1 MKTSRL
7 TRGLL
12 AGALLT
18 TSIITWNACTAQEGD
33 TPLLPDGKWH
43 VHDMKRPQPPAVTP
57 GTFSTQDTPGKPPS
71 DAIVLFDGKDLSK
84 WQNDK
89 WKLQDGA
96 MIVNGGDNQ
105 TKDNFGD
112 MQLHIEWSEPA
123 DIKGESQGRGNSGI
137 FLMGLYE
144 LQVLDS
150 YKSPSYADGEAGAV
164 YGQTPPQVNV
174 TRPPGEWQVYDVIWT
189 APRFKADKTLE
200 SPAYITVLHNG
211 VVVQN
216 HTTLIGATVHRQLAK
231 YEAHEATGP
240 IRLQDHG
247 NAVRYRNIWVRPLP
261 TPVTVP

>member
-7 TRGLL
+7 TRGLF
-12 AGALLT
+12 AATLL
-18 TSIITWNACTAQEGD
+18 SASAFTWNACTAQEEGEN
-33 TPLLPDGKWH
+33 PFLPDGKWR
-43 VHDMKRPQPPAVTP
+43 VHDMKRPQPPVVTP
-57 GTFSTQDTPGKPPS
+57 GEADAAIVPPPS
-71 DAIVLFDGKDLSK
+71 DATVLFDGKDLSK

-105 TKDNFGD
+105 TKDSFGD

-123 DIKGESQGRGNSGI
+123 DVQGSSQGRGNSGI

-144 LQVLDS
+144 LQVIDS
-150 YKSPSYADGEAGAV
+150 YKNPSYADGGAAAV
-164 YGQTPPQVNV
+164 YGQTPPMANAM
-174 TRPPGEWQVYDVIWT
+174 RPPGQWQAYDVIWT

-200 SPAYITVLHNG
+200 TPAYITVLHNG

-216 HTTLIGATVHRQLAK
+216 HTALLGPTQHKKLAH
-231 YEAHEATGP
+231 YEWHDATGP

-247 NAVRYRNIWVRPLP
+247 NAVRFRNIWVRPLKAAE
-261 TPVTVP
+261 